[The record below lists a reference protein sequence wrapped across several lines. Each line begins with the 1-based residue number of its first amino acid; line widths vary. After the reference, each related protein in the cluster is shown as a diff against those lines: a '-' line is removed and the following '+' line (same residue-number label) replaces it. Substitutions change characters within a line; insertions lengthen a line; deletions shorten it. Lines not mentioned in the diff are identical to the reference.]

1 MKGFLIFTDKHREK
15 FKYFQKNIEEKM
27 NKILFLQKR
36 KTIPLYNLNN
46 VLGKK
51 YQIRRNIFIRYR

>member
-1 MKGFLIFTDKHREK
+1 
-15 FKYFQKNIEEKM
+15 M

-46 VLGKK
+46 INKK
-51 YQIRRNIFIRYR
+51 KNYSVEKKINFEDFMFD